1 MRVVEGEVA
10 GWGCDE
16 KVIIYHQQHFCMH
29 TDLEVSFQGQVFNT
43 EEHT

>member
-1 MRVVEGEVA
+1 MRILEVEVA
-10 GWGCDE
+10 GWGCD
-16 KVIIYHQQHFCMH
+16 KKAINYRQRYFCMH

>member
-1 MRVVEGEVA
+1 MIWEGDVA
-10 GWGCDE
+10 GWRCAKE
-16 KVIIYHQQHFCMH
+16 AINYSQYYFSMH